1 MPDASMRKPT
11 TPVHE
16 APCSQGCVGELYQRE
31 FTNIVSNI
39 ATPDFFRAMV
49 SALNECTPDDAL
61 KYASRLHGLA
71 ELRFNESR
79 IT

>member
-1 MPDASMRKPT
+1 MLDASMRKPVT
-11 TPVHE
+11 CSHE
-16 APCSQGCVGELYQRE
+16 ATCSKGGGELYLRE
-31 FTNIVSNI
+31 FTNIVSNT

-71 ELRFNESR
+71 ELRFNEWRS
-79 IT
+79 I